1 KGNRI
6 LCLKESSTVTLSLG
20 SRTIFSSLERA
31 RPNRVELA
39 AIDPL
44 QPFAQAP
51 IKRRVAKHSSRS
63 IRQVT
68 GTSSASGVKT

>member
-1 KGNRI
+1 

-39 AIDPL
+39 AIDPERPGDICIGIDGFL
-44 QPFAQAP
+44 IIKQPAGEC
-51 IKRRVAKHSSRS
+51 S
-63 IRQVT
+63 IGQQ
-68 GTSSASGVKT
+68 

>member
-1 KGNRI
+1 

-39 AIDPL
+39 AIDPKRNYDTVEPYDSIETRK
-44 QPFAQAP
+44 QPSGMHC
-51 IKRRVAKHSSRS
+51 ILKHCK
-63 IRQVT
+63 QD
-68 GTSSASGVKT
+68 